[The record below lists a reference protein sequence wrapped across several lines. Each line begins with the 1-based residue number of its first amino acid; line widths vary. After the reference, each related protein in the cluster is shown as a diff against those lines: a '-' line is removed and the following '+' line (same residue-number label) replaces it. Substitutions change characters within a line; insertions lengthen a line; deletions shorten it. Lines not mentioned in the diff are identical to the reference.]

1 MEDATAWRMETEF
14 YVMVV
19 SMEGCTPND
28 TFSDRGRLVCGIIC
42 NEKDGIRFNA
52 LKRRSGLHQEILS
65 RILKRDLDLCGYTRI
80 NDLYI
85 SVQDRK

>member
-1 MEDATAWRMETEF
+1 METEF

-52 LKRRSGLHQEILS
+52 LKRRS
-65 RILKRDLDLCGYTRI
+65 
-80 NDLYI
+80 
-85 SVQDRK
+85 